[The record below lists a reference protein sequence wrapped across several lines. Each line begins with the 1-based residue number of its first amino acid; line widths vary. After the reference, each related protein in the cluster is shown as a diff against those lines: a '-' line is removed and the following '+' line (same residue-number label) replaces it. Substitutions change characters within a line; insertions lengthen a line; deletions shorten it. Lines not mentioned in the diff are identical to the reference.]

1 MMGSMAWTRHISIS
15 AIVSALH
22 LGRKLVSS
30 VIDDHG
36 LITAV
41 MQAKTS
47 KIRTTVRKNAHFD
60 YIQAKNP
67 GVSYV

>member
-1 MMGSMAWTRHISIS
+1 MRIGPMGQRLLDDSFASM
-15 AIVSALH
+15 
-22 LGRKLVSS
+22 
-30 VIDDHG
+30 IDDHG
-36 LITAV
+36 LIIAV

>member
-1 MMGSMAWTRHISIS
+1 MGQWLLDDSFASM
-15 AIVSALH
+15 
-22 LGRKLVSS
+22 
-30 VIDDHG
+30 IDDHG
-36 LITAV
+36 LIIAV